1 MAKDVDSLHRRLWR
15 ETRRRMALEGK
26 HDTLED
32 ALCEADSINTDRL
45 AAIED
50 ALCELDERSGGK
62 E

>member
-1 MAKDVDSLHRRLWR
+1 MGKNVDGLFRGLFRERRQ
-15 ETRRRMALEGK
+15 RMALEGL
-26 HDTLED
+26 HGALED
-32 ALCEADSINTDRL
+32 AVCEADGINTDRL